1 MNNSKHV
8 SEIQKE
14 REYQNK
20 YYARILYNEG
30 RIAGLKSDAKF
41 AIDQD
46 MIFIAASKLK
56 QIEEQ
61 NEKINR
67 LRTQFLTF
75 NFTY

>member
-1 MNNSKHV
+1 MNNSKFV
-8 SEIQKE
+8 SEVQKE
-14 REYQNK
+14 RAFQNK
-20 YYARILYNEG
+20 YYARIMYHEG

-46 MIFIAASKLK
+46 LFFIAASKLK

-67 LRTQFLTF
+67 LRTQFLTDE
-75 NFTY
+75 FTY